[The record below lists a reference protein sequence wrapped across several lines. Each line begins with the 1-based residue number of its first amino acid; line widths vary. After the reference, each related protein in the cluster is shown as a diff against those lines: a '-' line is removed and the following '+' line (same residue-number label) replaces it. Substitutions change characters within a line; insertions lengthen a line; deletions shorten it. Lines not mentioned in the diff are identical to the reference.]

1 MAGFQFPVDDL
12 LLLLLLVAVPRESG
26 AIRYS
31 TTGCTECSVVFKSY
45 VLWKLS
51 RILHPQYFSQQ
62 GKAAR
67 KPNQTFLWVSSGLPP
82 HLVEKLK
89 HTIMGG
95 SVEVSRH
102 YYSRFSKLFSVCG
115 SNQLRKNT
123 SKTLLK
129 FHMKN
134 PSPGDVSKW
143 CSATATRNQKC

>member
-1 MAGFQFPVDDL
+1 MTCCCCCCL
-12 LLLLLLVAVPRESG
+12 LQSLGRVEQSDTPLRDVQN
-26 AIRYS
+26 
-31 TTGCTECSVVFKSY
+31 
-45 VLWKLS
+45 VLWCSSQTFYGNLAGSCILS
-51 RILHPQYFSQQ
+51 TFHALQQ
-62 GKAAR
+62 ERAAR

-143 CSATATRNQKC
+143 YSATATRN